1 MKATVEKVLAVRG
14 GTEILLTLTVAA
26 AAPREHTYRV
36 TNALYLQAGSPVEG
50 DLLEG
55 DALDLL
61 TAEEDARLAYNRA
74 AKILAAGDNTRVS
87 LCRKLRERGFSKAA
101 AEAAVSR
108 LAREGYIREEELL
121 LRQLEIYAKR
131 KWGPKRILPTLL
143 GKGFSR
149 DDITA
154 AIAHAR
160 DTGVY
165 DPDAIKEELLAELP
179 STDAAARRAWLY
191 KHGF

>member
-1 MKATVEKVLAVRG
+1 MRATVEKVLAVRG
-14 GTEILLTLTVAA
+14 GTEILLTLVFSA

-36 TNALYLQAGSPVEG
+36 ASALYLQAGSPVEG
-50 DLLEG
+50 DALEG
-55 DALDLL
+55 DALELL
-61 TAEEDARLAYNRA
+61 TAEEDARLAYTRA
-74 AKILAAGDNTRVS
+74 VKILAAGDNTRAS
-87 LCRKLRERGFSKAA
+87 LRRKLRERGFSSEA
-101 AEAAVSR
+101 AEAAVDR

-121 LRQLEIYAKR
+121 SRQLEIYAKR
-131 KWGPKRILPTLL
+131 RWGPKRILPTLI

-149 DDITA
+149 DDILA

-165 DPDAIKEELLAELP
+165 DPDAIKEALLAELP